1 MGAVLG
7 GAQLVLYAIY
17 SRNPTAPATSH
28 KDADLQPK
36 ATESQR
42 HMLASMRR
50 DGDEGSVPVGM
61 EAVVPLS
68 SSDDDKMTMEV

>member
-1 MGAVLG
+1 M
-7 GAQLVLYAIY
+7 LYAIY

-28 KDADLQPK
+28 KDADLQSK

-50 DGDEGSVPVGM
+50 DGDEGSVPVGK
-61 EAVVPLS
+61 EAVVPLTS
-68 SSDDDKMTMEV
+68 NDDEKMTMVV